1 MRAIGLT
8 GGAARP
14 VQFLLTVVRSVAIL
28 TLIQAAAL
36 AKPATSHAG
45 STSRAAPLTAATK
58 SQSAAVAA
66 AAAPAGAQV
75 ARPAER
81 VAAQRLLTSASAARI
96 PLPAT
101 RGPVTL
107 EVNALEGVVRLRAPK
122 DAKALAARLAGPVA
136 MLCPSVVVR
145 EGTVEMTC
153 RSRRLDGQLTSEGRA
168 RFLDLVELRGIPF
181 REGPDQ
187 PPFIHYEPLRSGLG
201 QACPGR
207 GVVRGECKLKQGEV
221 LEAAASFRS
230 SLESRARALA
240 AVRLGDLAL
249 RIGDPVTALGW
260 YRRAGTVGV
269 FGRVAVA
276 RACEL
281 DGKCLATPEAA
292 SRVFDPTGLP
302 EMVRNEMV
310 LRRARA
316 EAYVG
321 RLDSAV
327 RILAAQFKSHGAV
340 SICGNDTDLLCRRIV
355 LQALK
360 EAGEDLRIPDRRADS
375 GPRNPSASAAPAVPG
390 AEDDR
395 AYWEELLETYLAL
408 PAWDQGPLAVE
419 LAQAAAP
426 VASAAGA
433 PLFGGHLL
441 SALVPEVGEAALSR
455 HLMLTAETYLG
466 GRDWARA
473 RLIAEYAEAR
483 LGKTALADPRWS
495 RVRQTLG
502 LKADGDEVS
511 PQLEKAIQG
520 ELAATLAELKES
532 ATARARVADLI
543 AATRGA
549 GAARGA
555 EGASKDVATS
565 GGNAPSH
572 GGGGA
577 SGHAPSSGAAV
588 APAAA
593 AAAGKRTPSGG
604 GT

>member
-1 MRAIGLT
+1 M
-8 GGAARP
+8 
-14 VQFLLTVVRSVAIL
+14 QFLPSIVRSVAIL

-36 AKPATSHAG
+36 AAPATSRAG
-45 STSRAAPLTAATK
+45 SPAREAAAARGAPKLPVAAAPLAAGP
-58 SQSAAVAA
+58 V
-66 AAAPAGAQV
+66 PQV
-75 ARPAER
+75 ARASER
-81 VAAQRLLTSASAARI
+81 AAAQRLLTSASAARI
-96 PLPAT
+96 PLPPT

-107 EVNALEGVVRLRAPK
+107 EVHALESLVRLRAPK
-122 DAKALAARLAGPVA
+122 DAKMLAARLAGPVA

-145 EGTVEMTC
+145 DGAVELTC
-153 RSRRLDGQLTSEGRA
+153 RSRRIDGQLTSEGKA

-181 REGPDQ
+181 REGPDH

-207 GVVRGECKLKQGEV
+207 GAVRGECKLKEGEV
-221 LEAAASFRS
+221 VEAAASFRS

-249 RIGDPVTALGW
+249 RIGDPLTAMGW
-260 YRRAGTVGV
+260 YRRAGTLGV
-269 FGRVAVA
+269 FGRVALA

-281 DGKCLATPEAA
+281 DGKCLATLEAA
-292 SRVFDPTGLP
+292 ARVFDSTGLP

-310 LRRARA
+310 LRGARA

-321 RLDSAV
+321 RLDAAV
-327 RILAAQFKSHGAV
+327 RILGAQFKAHGPISV
-340 SICGNDTDLLCRRIV
+340 CRSDTELLCRRII
-355 LQALK
+355 LEAMK
-360 EAGEDLRIPDRRADS
+360 EAGEDARTAVREPAASPGTPPAES
-375 GPRNPSASAAPAVPG
+375 GAAR
-390 AEDDR
+390 DR

-408 PAWDQGPLAVE
+408 PGWDQGPLAVE

-441 SALVPEVGEAALSR
+441 SALVPEVGEPGLSR

-483 LGKTALADPRWS
+483 LGKASLADPRWG
-495 RVRQTLG
+495 RIRQSLG
-502 LKADGDEVS
+502 LKSDGDEIS
-511 PQLEKAIQG
+511 PELEKAIQK

-532 ATARARVADLI
+532 ATARGRVGDLI
-543 AATRGA
+543 AAAKGA
-549 GAARGA
+549 GAARGGDA
-555 EGASKDVATS
+555 VSKEGTTPAGKEV
-565 GGNAPSH
+565 G

-577 SGHAPSSGAAV
+577 SGRAASPGATV

-593 AAAGKRTPSGG
+593 AASEGKRMPSGG